1 MSAREAILR
10 KARRALADVPDIEP
24 TVDFPFD
31 RPESRRDLT
40 QEQVV
45 DLFAERVADYRAV
58 VDRATTETALDLVT
72 AALGRCTPLV
82 RNGPPR
88 VLVPPGFPPDLVPAV
103 VDVVPD
109 GPDVSVSE
117 LDRCDAVLSTAAIG
131 IAETGTIVLDHGPG
145 QGRRAATLVPDLHV
159 CVVRT
164 DQVVPGVPE
173 AIAALDPARP
183 GTWISGPSA
192 TSDIELDRV
201 EGVHGPRTLHVVIVA
216 TAGWAQQQRCGAP
229 PD

>member
-24 TVDFPFD
+24 TVDVPID
-31 RPESRRDLT
+31 RPQPRRDLT
-40 QEQVV
+40 HEQVI
-45 DLFAERVADYRAV
+45 DLFAERVADYHAV
-58 VDRATTETALDLVT
+58 VERATTETALDCVT
-72 AALGRCTPLV
+72 SALRRCTPLAS
-82 RNGPPR
+82 NGPLR
-88 VLVPPGFPPDLVPAV
+88 LLVPPGFPPDLVPAV

-109 GPDVSVSE
+109 GPAVPVSE
-117 LDRCDAVLSTAAIG
+117 LDRCDGVLSTAAIG

-145 QGRRAATLVPDLHV
+145 QGRRAATLVPDRHV

-164 DQVVPGVPE
+164 DQIVLGVPE

-201 EGVHGPRTLHVVIVA
+201 EGVHGPRTLHVLLVSS
-216 TAGWAQQQRCGAP
+216 GE
-229 PD
+229 